1 MKPLI
6 VAIAGT
12 KPRALGPDAEKGAPR
27 VVMKRLLLI
36 ISSIFALAAC
46 SNGGVSSSADD
57 KAISFSDVST
67 RATLSDLEAN
77 GFGVWAGME
86 NADGYIPIL
95 ENEKVY
101 QDNGAWTYDNKRYWF
116 DNCTFHFFAVYPYF
130 NSGEVQF
137 ADLLQSGNT
146 YSGYQINFETPSTA
160 DQDLLVDMA
169 TVCILG
175 SDKAENE
182 DGDQFE
188 DVYPTVNFD
197 FAHILSKINL
207 KVAKNSGNADEKI
220 KVTRVVLEGVKKSGS
235 FCCSRWS
242 EYTDNWVVSDSP
254 TMEVSRDMDV
264 EITTAGTEV
273 LGDGLLLIPQV
284 IASSDKNESLRVK
297 LTIRYDYYPQGSNI
311 ATTYEASTFLEEG
324 SWEANTIYGYSV
336 VLNPIEN
343 YILFTTPT
351 IKPWGDP
358 QSVGG
363 TIIIH

>member
-1 MKPLI
+1 
-6 VAIAGT
+6 
-12 KPRALGPDAEKGAPR
+12 
-27 VVMKRLLLI
+27 MKRLLVIL
-36 ISSIFALAAC
+36 SLVAFAAC
-46 SNGGVSSSADD
+46 SSGAFNSADKQKED
-57 KAISFSDVST
+57 SAIYFGDLDTRAAISDASQIT
-67 RATLSDLEAN
+67 E
-77 GFGVWAGME
+77 FGVFAEQSVGDDE
-86 NADGYIPIL
+86 FTYVKIL
-95 ENEKVY
+95 ENERVY
-101 QDNGAWTYDNKRYWF
+101 IKNGDWTYDNKRYWI

-207 KVAKNSGNADEKI
+207 KVAKNGGNADEII

-284 IASSDKNESLRVK
+284 IAGSDKNESLRVK

-336 VLNPIEN
+336 VLNSIKN
-343 YILFTTPT
+343 DILFTTPT